1 MLPLEIGRKP
11 RCTAGVEQSCLYGH
25 RSPTV
30 PAGAPGTARA
40 HGGAGRQLCAG
51 GVAGDAHRRGRS
63 VPGSKPF
70 RLVATE
76 MGRGMNAVI
85 EAEPVMELSCF
96 KSIKSALYPAMSLEG
111 DGEVTVTK

>member
-1 MLPLEIGRKP
+1 MCCR
-11 RCTAGVEQSCLYGH
+11 
-25 RSPTV
+25 
-30 PAGAPGTARA
+30 
-40 HGGAGRQLCAG
+40 GGAGLSVGAQQPFGRQPRAS
-51 GVAGDAHRRGRS
+51 GVAGDAHRRQRS

-76 MGRGMNAVI
+76 MDRGVNGVI

-96 KSIKSALYPAMSLEG
+96 ISIKSALYPAMSLEG